1 MRSYFLFH
9 KDFYELDKH
18 PEPSQISQ
26 MEPFAK
32 IAISSKK
39 TPFQVFNWILNMPLL
54 NMNE

>member
-9 KDFYELDKH
+9 KHFYELDKH

-39 TPFQVFNWILNMPLL
+39 TPFQVFNWILNMTLL
-54 NMNE
+54 NMNK